1 MNYEQL
7 RIAMNAYEKR
17 VQLEE
22 AYKEGRQRAIEEG
35 IGKLA
40 GFAPA
45 FKILLRTSKGKK
57 LKNVVKLKNTFA
69 ANRKALDQ
77 ADKVRKAVEAS
88 VGRKLTNKEM
98 EALLGYMA
106 EKGIQT
112 P

>member
-45 FKILLRTSKGKK
+45 FKTLLRTVSFRQIKFEKQ
-57 LKNVVKLKNTFA
+57 LKP
-69 ANRKALDQ
+69 RS
-77 ADKVRKAVEAS
+77 VE
-88 VGRKLTNKEM
+88 N
-98 EALLGYMA
+98 
-106 EKGIQT
+106 
-112 P
+112 

>member
-1 MNYEQL
+1 
-7 RIAMNAYEKR
+7 
-17 VQLEE
+17 
-22 AYKEGRQRAIEEG
+22 
-35 IGKLA
+35 
-40 GFAPA
+40 
-45 FKILLRTSKGKK
+45 
-57 LKNVVKLKNTFA
+57 LKNTFA

>member
-35 IGKLA
+35 IG
-40 GFAPA
+40 
-45 FKILLRTSKGKK
+45 
-57 LKNVVKLKNTFA
+57 NTFA
-69 ANRKALDQ
+69 ANREALVQ

-98 EALLGYMA
+98 EALLRYMA

>member
-1 MNYEQL
+1 MNYKQL
-7 RIAMNAYEKR
+7 QIFMNAYEKR

-35 IGKLA
+35 VGKLA

-45 FKILLRTSKGKK
+45 FKTLLRTSKGKR

-69 ANRKALDQ
+69 ANKEALVQ
-77 ADKVRKAVEAS
+77 ADRVRKAVEAS

-98 EALLGYMA
+98 EALLRYMA

>member
-45 FKILLRTSKGKK
+45 FKTLLRTSKGKR

-69 ANRKALDQ
+69 ANKKALDK
-77 ADKVRKAVEAS
+77 ADKVRRAVEAS
-88 VGRKLTNKEM
+88 VGRRLTNKEM
-98 EALLGYMA
+98 EALLRYMA
-106 EKGIQT
+106 ERGIQT